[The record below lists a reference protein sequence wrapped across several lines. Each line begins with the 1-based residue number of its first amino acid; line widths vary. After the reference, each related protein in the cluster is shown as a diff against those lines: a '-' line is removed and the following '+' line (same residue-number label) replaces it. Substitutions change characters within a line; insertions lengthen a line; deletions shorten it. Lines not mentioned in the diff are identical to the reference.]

1 MDPAANAIIAISFF
15 GAIAISVV
23 AIAAV
28 WYKRL
33 DVRRDSPSL
42 PQGDVVERLARI
54 EAAVDAISIEVER
67 ISEAQ
72 RFSARLQAE
81 SMAAQLPPGRVPE
94 ARVITPH

>member
-1 MDPAANAIIAISFF
+1 MDPAANAVMAISFF
-15 GAIAISVV
+15 GAIAITVIS
-23 AIAAV
+23 IAAV
-28 WYKRL
+28 WYKKL
-33 DVRRDSPSL
+33 DVRRNSPL
-42 PQGDVVERLARI
+42 LQGDVVERLARI

>member
-1 MDPAANAIIAISFF
+1 MGPLASDAIFAISFF
-15 GAIAISVV
+15 GALAIIAVS
-23 AIAAV
+23 IAAV

-33 DVRRDSPSL
+33 DVRRDSL
-42 PQGDVVERLARI
+42 PQGDVTERLARI

-81 SMAAQLPPGRVPE
+81 SMAAQLAPGRAPE

>member
-1 MDPAANAIIAISFF
+1 MTISFF

-33 DVRRDSPSL
+33 DVRRYSL

-81 SMAAQLPPGRVPE
+81 NRAAQLPPGRPSE

>member
-1 MDPAANAIIAISFF
+1 MGPQEADAIMAISLF
-15 GAIAISVV
+15 GAIAITAIS
-23 AIAAV
+23 IAAV

-33 DVRRDSPSL
+33 DVRRDSL
-42 PQGDVVERLARI
+42 PQSDVTQRLTRI
-54 EAAVDAISIEVER
+54 EAAVEAIAIEVER

-81 SMAAQLPPGRVPE
+81 SMAAQLPSGRVPE